1 MAFLYNRVKSTILRP
16 INGTIDNVLA
26 VTNGAIC
33 LFSSIFGAITNP
45 ANILS
50 GLALMGASL
59 LNSITNAVTS
69 VINRR
74 VNQMLGALLAPVRQI
89 EAIISDLTKILIDIQ
104 NLVDKAS
111 NLDKYLMSKQDCA
124 NQAAN
129 LVNCI
134 AQSAI
139 NQITNKVAMNIDKE
153 IGKIANDVTSKS
165 LNSNGSIRGYLDR
178 NTKFLEKA
186 QLQTKLLV

>member
-33 LFSSIFGAITNP
+33 LFSSIFGAVTNP
-45 ANILS
+45 ATILS
-50 GLALMGASL
+50 GLALIGASL
-59 LNSITNAVTS
+59 LNSITNAVIS

-89 EAIISDLTKILIDIQ
+89 ESIISDLTKILIDVQ
-104 NLVDKAS
+104 NLIDKAS
-111 NLDKYLMSKQDCA
+111 NLDKFLMNKQDCA

-129 LVNCI
+129 FINCI

-153 IGKIANDVTSKS
+153 IGKIANDVTAKS
-165 LNSNGSIRGYLDR
+165 FNANGSIHGYLDR